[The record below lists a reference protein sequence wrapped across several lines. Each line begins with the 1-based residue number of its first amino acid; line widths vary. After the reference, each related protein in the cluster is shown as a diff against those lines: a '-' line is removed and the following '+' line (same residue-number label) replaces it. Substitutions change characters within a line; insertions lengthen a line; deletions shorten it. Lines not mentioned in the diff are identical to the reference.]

1 MLFYRSSFHTY
12 VCIPALKKNA
22 ATVVAI
28 IHKVAQL
35 LQLLLLTAKLINSY
49 FPNSDS
55 GQMSFNIYVGVLEIY
70 RLTQNLMIRHP

>member
-1 MLFYRSSFHTY
+1 MLFYHSSFHIY

-22 ATVVAI
+22 ATMVAI

-49 FPNSDS
+49 FPNS
-55 GQMSFNIYVGVLEIY
+55 GQIGF
-70 RLTQNLMIRHP
+70 